1 MTEPISTVPAI
12 TTTPDVAEV
21 KAEQN
26 FIDGSGSEK
35 YGASDWTAATG
46 AGLDYPGGAI
56 FDPTPS
62 SPERLSLRLRLRQ
75 PKPKPRPPK
84 SRPIPSTS
92 KASAFWLTR
101 QRGLN
106 ITKA

>member
-12 TTTPDVAEV
+12 TTTPDVAAV
-21 KAEQN
+21 AAEQTA
-26 FIDGSGSEK
+26 IDGSGSEK

-62 SPERLSLRLRLRQ
+62 SPEAEPEAEPAPAPAQ
-75 PKPKPRPPK
+75 AQAPAAEVKAEPKHIKGQRVLVDPPARPEY
-84 SRPIPSTS
+84 
-92 KASAFWLTR
+92 
-101 QRGLN
+101 N
-106 ITKA
+106 